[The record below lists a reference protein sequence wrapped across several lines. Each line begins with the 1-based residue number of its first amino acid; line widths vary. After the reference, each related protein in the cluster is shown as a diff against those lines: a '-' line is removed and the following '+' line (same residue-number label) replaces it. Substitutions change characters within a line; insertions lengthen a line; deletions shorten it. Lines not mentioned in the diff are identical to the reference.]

1 MEIYT
6 CHWVSAR
13 VRVLAACNSMTSAE
27 NNLVSYTGRENKQ
40 PWSQK
45 SLFLFQVIIKE
56 YDGSDIVSGD
66 NKALKSDVDF
76 YVVPTGRDGFSKLYS
91 SPLFFPTPSVTSTK
105 R

>member
-1 MEIYT
+1 MPLDF
-6 CHWVSAR
+6 SQR
-13 VRVLAACNSMTSAE
+13 VQVLAACNSTTSAE

-45 SLFLFQVIIKE
+45 SLFLFQVIKE

-66 NKALKSDVDF
+66 NKAFKSYVDF
-76 YVVPTGRDGFSKLYS
+76 YVVPTCRDGFSKLYS

-105 R
+105 P

>member
-1 MEIYT
+1 MPLDF
-6 CHWVSAR
+6 SQR
-13 VRVLAACNSMTSAE
+13 VQVLAACNSTTSAE

-45 SLFLFQVIIKE
+45 SLFLFQVIKE

-66 NKALKSDVDF
+66 NKALKSYVDF
-76 YVVPTGRDGFSKLYS
+76 YVVPTCRDGFSKLYS

-105 R
+105 P